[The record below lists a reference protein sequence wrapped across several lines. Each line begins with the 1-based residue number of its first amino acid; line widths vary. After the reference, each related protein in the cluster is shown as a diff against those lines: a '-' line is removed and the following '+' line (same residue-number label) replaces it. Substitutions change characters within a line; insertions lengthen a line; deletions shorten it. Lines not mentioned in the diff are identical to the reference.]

1 MDQAVYQNHIN
12 ILREELHC
20 SLGCTEP
27 IALAFAASM
36 ARAALKTHPEHLEV
50 SCSGNIIKNVKSVTV
65 PNSGGLRGIEAAA
78 VLGAVGGDP
87 TAELEVL
94 QAVAPEDVERTKDLL
109 QDPMYC
115 TVSLAENVPNLYI
128 RVVASAAGHTA
139 AVCIAER
146 HTNIVELT
154 YDGKSCVAAGHMAN
168 KSNTSK
174 TSSSSAGARREELS
188 LQSIWDFIHE
198 VDIADIDELITRQIE
213 TNQAIAVEGLS
224 GRWGA
229 NIGSTLLKSRP
240 NDISCKAR
248 AAAAAASDARMSGC
262 PMPVMICCGSGN
274 QGITCS
280 QPVLEYAHELWSDH
294 ETLVRAVALSDLTA
308 VHVKYFIG
316 ELSAFCGAVSAG
328 CGAGAGICYLRGGS
342 FAQFE
347 ATIVNTLANV
357 GGIVCDGA
365 KPSCA
370 AKIAS
375 AVDAAILGCDMALAD
390 DNFLAG
396 DGLVGRNAEE
406 TIRSMGYVGRVGM
419 HPTDVEILNIMIGK
433 RTFDGSTND
442 QLWQS
447 ATPSNSQN

>member
-1 MDQAVYQNHIN
+1 MNRTGLNNHIA
-12 ILREELHC
+12 ILQEELVC
-20 SLGCTEP
+20 ALGCTEP
-27 IALAFAASM
+27 IALALAAAL
-36 ARAALKTHPEHLEV
+36 ARAALGTEPSRLEV

-65 PNSGGLRGIEAAA
+65 PNSGGMRGIKAAA
-78 VLGAVGGDP
+78 TLGAVGGDP
-87 TAELEVL
+87 QSALEVL
-94 QAVAPEDVERTKDLL
+94 QTVSQTDIDRTRDLL
-109 QDPMYC
+109 SIEDFC
-115 TVSLAENVPNLYI
+115 DVTLAEGVPNLYV
-128 RVVASAAGHTA
+128 RVVAAAQGHK
-139 AVCIAER
+139 AVACIEKR
-146 HTNIVELT
+146 HTNVT
-154 YDGKSCVAAGHMAN
+154 
-168 KSNTSK
+168 
-174 TSSSSAGARREELS
+174 ELS
-188 LQSIWDFIHE
+188 LDGTAVSVGNIHAAKASADTEANPSADRSALTLASIWEFAHE
-198 VDIADIDELITRQIE
+198 APLSEIDELITKQIE
-213 TNQAIAVEGLS
+213 TNQAISNEGLR
-224 GRWGA
+224 GAWGA
-229 NIGSTLLKSRP
+229 NIGATLLKSRP

-248 AAAAAASDARMSGC
+248 AAAAAGSDARMSGC
-262 PMPVMICCGSGN
+262 SLPVMINCGSGN

-316 ELSAFCGAVSAG
+316 ELSAFCGAVSAS

-342 FAQFE
+342 FAQYE

-370 AKIAS
+370 AKICS

-396 DGLVGRNAEE
+396 DGLVGKNAEE

-433 RTFDGSTND
+433 T
-442 QLWQS
+442 QVEE
-447 ATPSNSQN
+447 